1 MKAAEILVI
10 ARDRKVLTE
19 KECEAWELYDRAG
32 WSYGKIALHLNVDRS
47 TIQRRVQRA
56 RGKLIDRLSKEEAA

>member
-10 ARDRKVLTE
+10 ARDRAVLTE

-32 WSYGKIALHLNVDRS
+32 WSYGRIALALELDRS

-56 RGKLIDRLSKEEAA
+56 RSKLNKALTEEAA